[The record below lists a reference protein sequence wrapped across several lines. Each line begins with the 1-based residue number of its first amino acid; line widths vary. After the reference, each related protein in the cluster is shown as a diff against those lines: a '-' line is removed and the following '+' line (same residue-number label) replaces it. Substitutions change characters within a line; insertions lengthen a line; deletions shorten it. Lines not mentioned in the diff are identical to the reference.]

1 MTNKTSASSF
11 WQDNLNSIHPSLRIR
26 YLPYMGMAET
36 MDNSF
41 DAALGLWRSANAA
54 ALQAFRSL
62 LR

>member
-1 MTNKTSASSF
+1 MRNM
-11 WQDNLNSIHPSLRIR
+11 SIDPFQPSCRVR
-26 YLPYMGMAET
+26 YLPDMGMAET